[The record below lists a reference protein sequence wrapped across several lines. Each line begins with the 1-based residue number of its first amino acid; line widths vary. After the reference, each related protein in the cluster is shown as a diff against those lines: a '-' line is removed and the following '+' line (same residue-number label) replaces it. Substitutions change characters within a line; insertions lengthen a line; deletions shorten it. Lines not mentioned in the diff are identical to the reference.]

1 MNHLLDPLMTRT
13 VSGAAFIAVLTL
25 SVGAVFAQDPVAPAQ
40 EAPVAAP
47 PAVPAAAVPT
57 VTPDSTDPTAI
68 MKAVEGR
75 LQADR
80 TKARTVL
87 RITDSGGRVRERVV
101 RSWGMEFDGGKR
113 QLMIF
118 ESPADVRNTGLLSVD
133 YEDGNKDDDQWLY
146 LPSLKKSTRISSGD
160 KSGSFMGTD
169 LSYAD
174 MTSADPAHY
183 QYGILKQ
190 SVSVGGED
198 CWLIEAKPTTQKAR
212 DETGYVKT
220 QLWVSK
226 SKLVTLQVKAWGRE
240 GRRLKYIKFG
250 DIKQLDGRWTPHK
263 ISARTVRGRT
273 VESTTVIQFTEMSSG
288 NADVTAALFDQR
300 RLEQGL

>member
-1 MNHLLDPLMTRT
+1 MNQLPQSLKHAIRYGALLASFALPQL
-13 VSGAAFIAVLTL
+13 AV
-25 SVGAVFAQDPVAPAQ
+25 AQDAPA
-40 EAPVAAP
+40 APAVAAP
-47 PAVPAAAVPT
+47 AAPAAT
-57 VTPDSTDPTAI
+57 VSPDSTDPKAI

-75 LQADR
+75 IQADK

-87 RITDSGGRVRERVV
+87 QITDGSGRKRERVV
-101 RSWGMEFDGGKR
+101 RSWGMDFDGGQR

-174 MTSADPAHY
+174 MTRADPSHY
-183 QYGILKQ
+183 EYVILKQ

-198 CWLIEAKPTTQKAR
+198 CWLIGAKPVTQRAK

-220 QLWVSK
+220 QVWISK
-226 SKLVTLQVKAWGRE
+226 SKLVTLQVKAWVRE
-240 GRRLKYIKFG
+240 GRKLKYIKFEG
-250 DIKQLDGRWTPHK
+250 FKQLDGRWTAHK
-263 ISARTVRGRT
+263 ISARTVRGKK
-273 VESTTVIQFTEMSSG
+273 VESTTVI
-288 NADVTAALFDQR
+288 
-300 RLEQGL
+300 